1 MTTTLTP
8 WTDVPLFW
16 LDTGRALTDSE
27 RTKALA
33 EYRSTGGMYLVV
45 MAEPTGSDSPEE
57 CERLS
62 EAGVGVEEIDWTGFA
77 VEVAS

>member
-1 MTTTLTP
+1 MATTLIH
-8 WTDVPLFW
+8 WREVPLYW
-16 LDTGRALTDSE
+16 LDTARALDDAE

-33 EYRSTGGMYLVV
+33 EYRSTGGMHLVV

-62 EAGVGVEEIDWTGFA
+62 GDGPGVDEIDWVGLN
-77 VEVAS
+77 